1 MNDEVCLEVW
11 GDFACFAP
19 PYGKVERL
27 TYPVP
32 TPSAVRGILSSIYA
46 KKTEF
51 YWQVT
56 QIEVLSPIRYMSFQR
71 NELKSAVSA
80 KPDMEKSILYTDEE
94 RTQRQTQVLKNVRYR
109 IRARICP
116 RPSYA
121 VKLCVEFGAAR
132 HLCSRVSG
140 CGNLCAT
147 LKKATEAGRPSMS
160 AWTWG

>member
-56 QIEVLSPIRYMSFQR
+56 QIEVLNPIRYMSFQR

-94 RTQRQTQVLKNVRYR
+94 RTQRQTQVLK
-109 IRARICP
+109 RALPHPCP
-116 RPSYA
+116 YLPPAIVCWKSGATVPSSYA
-121 VKLCVEFGAAR
+121 
-132 HLCSRVSG
+132 
-140 CGNLCAT
+140 
-147 LKKATEAGRPSMS
+147 
-160 AWTWG
+160 

>member
-1 MNDEVCLEVW
+1 M
-11 GDFACFAP
+11 
-19 PYGKVERL
+19 
-27 TYPVP
+27 
-32 TPSAVRGILSSIYA
+32 
-46 KKTEF
+46 
-51 YWQVT
+51 T
-56 QIEVLSPIRYMSFQR
+56 QIEVLNPIRYMSFQR

-116 RPSYA
+116 GHCMLEVWSNCT

-160 AWTWG
+160 AWIWG